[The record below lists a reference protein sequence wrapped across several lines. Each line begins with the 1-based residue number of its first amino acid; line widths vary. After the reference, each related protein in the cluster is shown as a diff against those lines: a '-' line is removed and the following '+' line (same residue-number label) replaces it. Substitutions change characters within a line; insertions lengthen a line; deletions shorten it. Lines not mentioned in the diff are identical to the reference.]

1 MNDKEIVQYALINLQ
16 RTGEIEAKWFDDVRN
31 DDLDG
36 TIDLTLNNRTI
47 KLGIEIKKE
56 LRNIH
61 LPKLEAF
68 AKEYH
73 PFMIVALS
81 IFPKIKQELRNRNIA
96 YLEANGN
103 IFLSEKE
110 TFLWL
115 DANEPIAI
123 KHKTTN
129 RAFTKTG
136 LKVVYQFLLD
146 DTWVN
151 KTYREIAERTDTG
164 IGNITNIFNG
174 LKVEGF
180 LLPLT
185 KDTYI
190 MENKKKLLEK
200 WIIAYEKKLKPNLT
214 IGTFRFADNDT
225 FFDWKEI
232 KLKKGKTFW
241 GGEPAGD
248 IYTDY
253 LRPEELALYTTEP
266 RNELM
271 KNYKLIPDH
280 GGNIKIY
287 EKFWIADTAENNV
300 VHPLLAYADLIMKGD
315 RRCTETAEKI
325 YNEYLQDKFQTT
337 PPKT

>member
-1 MNDKEIVQYALINLQ
+1 MNDKGIVQHALTNLQ
-16 RTGEIEAKWFDDVRN
+16 KAGEIEAKWLDNAPNEV
-31 DDLDG
+31 LDG
-36 TIDLTLNNRTI
+36 KIALTLNGRNI
-47 KLGIEIKKE
+47 KLNIEIKKE

-61 LPKLEAF
+61 LPKLEAL

-73 PFMIVALS
+73 PFMIVAQR

-103 IFLSEKE
+103 IYLNEKE

-115 DANEPIAI
+115 DANDPITI
-123 KHKTTN
+123 KQKTTN

-151 KTYREIAERTDTG
+151 KTYREIADKTDTG

-174 LKVEGF
+174 LKDDGF
-180 LLPLT
+180 LIPLN

-190 MENKKKLLEK
+190 LEDNKKLLEK
-200 WIIAYEKKLKPNLT
+200 WIMAYENKLKPNLA
-214 IGTFRFADNDT
+214 IGTYRFADNDT
-225 FFDWKEI
+225 FFNWKDI
-232 KLKKGKTFW
+232 KLKQGETLW

-248 IYTDY
+248 IYTNY
-253 LRPEELALYTTEP
+253 LRPGELTLYTTEP

-271 KNYKLIPDH
+271 KNYRLVPDE
-280 GGNIKIY
+280 GGNVKIY
-287 EKFWIADTAENNV
+287 EKFWKDDTGEKNA

-325 YNEYLQDKFQTT
+325 YNEYLQDKF
-337 PPKT
+337 

>member
-1 MNDKEIVQYALINLQ
+1 MNEQGIVQYALANLQ
-16 RTGEIEAKWFDDVRN
+16 KTGKIEVKWIDNAPNEV
-31 DDLDG
+31 LDG
-36 TIDLTLNNRTI
+36 TIVLTLNDRTI
-47 KLGIEIKKE
+47 KLGVEIKKE

-73 PFMIVALS
+73 PFMIVAQR

-103 IFLSEKE
+103 IYLNEKE

-115 DANEPIAI
+115 DTNEPITI
-123 KHKTTN
+123 KQKTTN

-151 KTYREIAERTDTG
+151 KTYREIADKTDTG

-174 LKVEGF
+174 LKDDGF
-180 LLPLT
+180 LIPLT

-200 WIIAYEKKLKPNLT
+200 WIMAYEKKLKPNLA
-214 IGTFRFADNDT
+214 IGTYRFADNDT
-225 FFDWKEI
+225 FFNWKDI
-232 KLKKGKTFW
+232 KLEQRKTLW

-248 IYTDY
+248 IYTNY
-253 LRPEELALYTTEP
+253 LRPEELTLYTTEP

-271 KNYKLIPDH
+271 KNYRLIPDE
-280 GGNIKIY
+280 GGNVKVY
-287 EKFWIADTAENNV
+287 EKFWNDNTEEKNA

-325 YNEYLQDKFQTT
+325 YNEYLQDKF
-337 PPKT
+337 

>member
-1 MNDKEIVQYALINLQ
+1 MNDQEIVQYALANLQ
-16 RTGEIEAKWFDDVRN
+16 KTGEFEAKWLDNAPNEV
-31 DDLDG
+31 LDG
-36 TIDLTLNNRTI
+36 MINLTLNNRTI
-47 KLGIEIKKE
+47 QLGIEIKKE

-61 LPKLEAF
+61 LTKLEAF

-73 PFMIVALS
+73 PFMIVAQR

-103 IFLSEKE
+103 IYLNENGI
-110 TFLWL
+110 FLWL
-115 DANEPIAI
+115 DANEPIEI
-123 KHKTTN
+123 KNKTTN

-136 LKVVYQFLLD
+136 LRVVYQFLLD

-151 KTYREIAERTDTG
+151 KTYREIADKTDTG

-174 LKVEGF
+174 LKDDGF

-200 WIIAYEKKLKPNLT
+200 WIMAYEKKLKPNLA
-214 IGTFRFADNDT
+214 IGTYRFADNDT
-225 FFDWKEI
+225 FFNWKDI
-232 KLKKGKTFW
+232 KLKEGETFW

-248 IYTDY
+248 IYTNY
-253 LRPEELALYTTEP
+253 LRPEELTLYTTEP

-271 KNYKLIPDH
+271 KNYRLVPNQS
-280 GGNIKIY
+280 GNVKIY
-287 EKFWIADTAENNV
+287 KKFWKDNTKEKDT

-325 YNEYLQDKFQTT
+325 YNEYLQDKF
-337 PPKT
+337 

>member
-1 MNDKEIVQYALINLQ
+1 MNTQGIVQYALTNLQ
-16 RTGEIEAKWFDDVRN
+16 KTGKIEAEWLDNAPNEV
-31 DDLDG
+31 LDG

-47 KLGIEIKKE
+47 KFGIAIKKE

-68 AKEYH
+68 AKDYH
-73 PFMIVALS
+73 PFMIVAQT
-81 IFPKIKQELRNRNIA
+81 IFPKIKQELCNRNIA

-103 IFLSEKE
+103 IYLNEKE

-146 DTWVN
+146 DRWVN

-174 LKVEGF
+174 LKDEGF

-185 KDTYI
+185 KETYI
-190 MENKKKLLEK
+190 IENKKKFLEK
-200 WIIAYEKKLKPNLT
+200 WIMAYEKKMKPNLA
-214 IGTFRFADNDT
+214 IGTYRFVDKDN
-225 FFDWKEI
+225 FFNWTEI
-232 KLKKGKTFW
+232 KLKQGQTFW

-248 IYTDY
+248 IYTNY
-253 LRPEELALYTTEP
+253 LRPEELTLYTTEP

-271 KNYKLIPDH
+271 KNYRLVPDV
-280 GGNIKIY
+280 GGNVRIY
-287 EKFWIADTAENNV
+287 KKFWKADTENTNA
-300 VHPLLAYADLIMKGD
+300 VHPLLAYADLVMKGN
-315 RRCTETAEKI
+315 RRCAETAEKI
-325 YNEYLQDKFQTT
+325 YNEYLQDKF
-337 PPKT
+337 

>member
-1 MNDKEIVQYALINLQ
+1 MNHTEIVQYALTNLQ
-16 RTGEIEAKWFDDVRN
+16 KTGQIEASWLDNGQNKV
-31 DDLDG
+31 LDG
-36 TIDLTLNNRTI
+36 TIDLTLNHRTI
-47 KLGIEIKKE
+47 KFVIAVKKE

-68 AKEYH
+68 AKDYN
-73 PFMIVALS
+73 PFMIVAQT
-81 IFPKIKQELRNRNIA
+81 IFPKIKQELRSRNIA

-103 IFLSEKE
+103 IYLNEKGI
-110 TFLWL
+110 FLWL

-136 LKVVYQFLLD
+136 LKVVYLLLLD
-146 DTWVN
+146 NTWVN

-174 LKVEGF
+174 LKDEGF
-180 LLPLT
+180 LIPLT

-200 WIIAYEKKLKPNLT
+200 WIMAYEKQLKPNLV
-214 IGTFRFADNDT
+214 IGTYRFVDKVN
-225 FFDWKEI
+225 FFNWKGI
-232 KLKKGKTFW
+232 QLKQGETLW

-248 IYTDY
+248 IYTNY
-253 LRPEELALYTTEP
+253 LRPEELTLYTAEP

-271 KNYKLIPDH
+271 KNYRLVPDER
-280 GGNIKIY
+280 GNVKIY
-287 EKFWIADTAENNV
+287 EKFWKGNTEENNA
-300 VHPLLAYADLIMKGD
+300 VHPLLAYADLMMKGD

-325 YNEYLQDKFQTT
+325 YDEHLQNKF
-337 PPKT
+337 

>member
-1 MNDKEIVQYALINLQ
+1 MNDQGIVQYALANLQ
-16 RTGEIEAKWFDDVRN
+16 KTGKIEATWLNKAPNEV
-31 DDLDG
+31 LDG
-36 TIDLTLNNRTI
+36 TIALTLNDRTI

-73 PFMIVALS
+73 PFMIVAQS
-81 IFPKIKQELRNRNIA
+81 IFPKIKQELRKRNIA

-103 IFLSEKE
+103 IYLNEKE

-115 DANEPIAI
+115 DANETIAI

-151 KTYREIAERTDTG
+151 NTYREIADKTDTG
-164 IGNITNIFNG
+164 IGTITNIFNG
-174 LKVEGF
+174 LKDDGF
-180 LLPLT
+180 LIPLT

-190 MENKKKLLEK
+190 IDNKKKLLEK
-200 WIIAYEKKLKPNLT
+200 WIMAYEKKLKPNLA
-214 IGTFRFADNDT
+214 IGTYRFADNDA
-225 FFDWKEI
+225 FFNWKDI
-232 KLKKGKTFW
+232 KLKQVKTLW

-248 IYTDY
+248 IYTNY
-253 LRPEELALYTTEP
+253 LRPEELTLYTTEP

-271 KNYKLIPDH
+271 KNYRLVPH
-280 GGNIKIY
+280 EGGNVKVY
-287 EKFWIADTAENNV
+287 EKFWKDNTEEKDA

-315 RRCTETAEKI
+315 RRCAETAEKI
-325 YNEYLQDKFQTT
+325 YYEYLQDKF
-337 PPKT
+337 

>member
-1 MNDKEIVQYALINLQ
+1 MNEKEIVQYALTNLQ
-16 RTGEIEAKWFDDVRN
+16 KTGEIEAKWFDNAPNEV
-31 DDLDG
+31 LDG

-47 KLGIEIKKE
+47 KFGIEIKKE

-61 LPKLEAF
+61 LPKLEVL
-68 AKEYH
+68 AKDYR
-73 PFMIVALS
+73 PFMVVAQS
-81 IFPKIKQELRNRNIA
+81 IFSKIKQELRKRNIA

-103 IFLSEKE
+103 IYLNEKG

-123 KHKTTN
+123 KHRITN

-174 LKVEGF
+174 LKEEGF
-180 LLPLT
+180 LIQLT
-185 KDTYI
+185 KDTYM
-190 MENKKKLLEK
+190 MEQKKRLLEK
-200 WIIAYEKKLKPNLT
+200 WITAFEKQLKPNLV
-214 IGTFRFADNDT
+214 IGTYRFVDNDN
-225 FFDWKEI
+225 FFNWKNIE
-232 KLKKGKTFW
+232 LKQGETFW

-253 LRPEELALYTTEP
+253 LRPEELTLYTTEP

-271 KNYKLIPDH
+271 KNYRLVPDE
-280 GGNIKIY
+280 GGNVKIY
-287 EKFWIADTAENNV
+287 EKFWKADTEEKNV
-300 VHPLLAYADLIMKGD
+300 VHPLLAYADLVTKGD
-315 RRCTETAEKI
+315 RRCEETGEKI
-325 YNEYLQDKFQTT
+325 YNEHLQDKF
-337 PPKT
+337 

>member
-1 MNDKEIVQYALINLQ
+1 MNDQGIVQYALANLQ
-16 RTGEIEAKWFDDVRN
+16 KTGKIEAKWLDKAPNEV
-31 DDLDG
+31 LDG
-36 TIDLTLNNRTI
+36 TIALTLNDRTI

-68 AKEYH
+68 AKEYE
-73 PFMIVALS
+73 PFMIVAQT

-103 IFLSEKE
+103 IYLNEKE

-123 KHKTTN
+123 KQKTTN

-151 KTYREIAERTDTG
+151 KTYREIADKTDTG

-174 LKVEGF
+174 LKDDGF
-180 LLPLT
+180 LIPLT

-190 MENKKKLLEK
+190 LEDNKKLLEK
-200 WIIAYEKKLKPNLT
+200 WIMAYEKKLKPNLV
-214 IGTFRFADNDT
+214 IGTYRFVDNDA
-225 FFDWKEI
+225 FFNWKDI
-232 KLKKGKTFW
+232 KLKQGQTFW

-253 LRPEELALYTTEP
+253 LRPEELTLYTTEP

-271 KNYKLIPDH
+271 KNYRLVPDE
-280 GGNIKIY
+280 GGNVKIY
-287 EKFWIADTAENNV
+287 EKFWKDNTEEKEA

-325 YNEYLQDKFQTT
+325 YNEYLQDKF
-337 PPKT
+337 

>member
-1 MNDKEIVQYALINLQ
+1 MSDKEIVQQALTNLQ
-16 RTGEIEAKWFDDVRN
+16 KIKGIEVKWLDNAKNEVLN
-31 DDLDG
+31 G

-47 KLGIEIKKE
+47 KFGIAIKKE

-68 AKEYH
+68 AKEYE
-73 PFMIVALS
+73 PFMIVAQR

-103 IFLSEKE
+103 IYLNEKE

-115 DANEPIAI
+115 DANEPLAI
-123 KHKTTN
+123 KQKTTN

-146 DTWVN
+146 GTWVN
-151 KTYREIAERTDTG
+151 KTYREIADKTDTG

-174 LKVEGF
+174 LKDDGF
-180 LLPLT
+180 LIPLT

-190 MENKKKLLEK
+190 LEDNKKLLEK
-200 WIIAYEKKLKPNLT
+200 WIMAYEKKLKPDLA
-214 IGTFRFADNDT
+214 IGTYRFADNDA
-225 FFDWKEI
+225 FFSWRDI
-232 KLKKGKTFW
+232 HLKKRQTFW

-248 IYTDY
+248 IYTNY
-253 LRPEELALYTTEP
+253 LRPEELTLYTIEP
-266 RNELM
+266 RNELI
-271 KNYKLIPDH
+271 KNYRLIPDKE
-280 GGNIKIY
+280 GNVKIY
-287 EKFWIADTAENNV
+287 EKFWNADTENTNA
-300 VHPLLAYADLIMKGD
+300 VHTLLAYADLIMKGD

-325 YNEYLQDKFQTT
+325 YNDYLQDKF
-337 PPKT
+337 

>member
-1 MNDKEIVQYALINLQ
+1 MNDQGIVQHALTNLQ
-16 RTGEIEAKWFDDVRN
+16 KAGEIEAKCLDNAPNEV
-31 DDLDG
+31 LDG
-36 TIDLTLNNRTI
+36 KIALTLNGRNI
-47 KLGIEIKKE
+47 KLNIEIKKE

-61 LPKLEAF
+61 LPKLEAL

-73 PFMIVALS
+73 PFMIVAQR

-103 IFLSEKE
+103 IYLNEKE

-115 DANEPIAI
+115 DANEPITI
-123 KHKTTN
+123 KQKTTN

-151 KTYREIAERTDTG
+151 KTYREIADKTDTG

-174 LKVEGF
+174 LKDDGF
-180 LLPLT
+180 LIPLT

-190 MENKKKLLEK
+190 LEDNEKLLEK
-200 WIIAYEKKLKPNLT
+200 WIMAYEKKLKPNLA
-214 IGTFRFADNDT
+214 IGTYRFADNDT
-225 FFDWKEI
+225 FFNWKDL
-232 KLKKGKTFW
+232 KLKQGQTFW

-248 IYTDY
+248 IYTNY
-253 LRPEELALYTTEP
+253 LRPEELTLYTTEP

-271 KNYKLIPDH
+271 KNYRLVPDE
-280 GGNIKIY
+280 GGNVQIY
-287 EKFWIADTAENNV
+287 EKFWKDDTGEKNA

-325 YNEYLQDKFQTT
+325 YNEYLQDKF
-337 PPKT
+337 

>member
-1 MNDKEIVQYALINLQ
+1 MNDQGIVQYALANLQ
-16 RTGEIEAKWFDDVRN
+16 KTGKIEAKWLDNAPNEV
-31 DDLDG
+31 LDG
-36 TIDLTLNNRTI
+36 TIALTLNDRTI
-47 KLGIEIKKE
+47 KLGTEIKRE

-73 PFMIVALS
+73 PFMIVAQR

-103 IFLSEKE
+103 IYLNEKE

-115 DANEPIAI
+115 DANEPITI
-123 KHKTTN
+123 KQKTTN

-151 KTYREIAERTDTG
+151 KTYREIADKTDTG

-174 LKVEGF
+174 LKDDGF
-180 LLPLT
+180 LIPLT

-190 MENKKKLLEK
+190 LEDNKKLLEK
-200 WIIAYEKKLKPNLT
+200 WIMAYEKKLKPNLA
-214 IGTFRFADNDT
+214 IGTYRFADNDT
-225 FFDWKEI
+225 FFNWKDI
-232 KLKKGKTFW
+232 KLKQGQTFW

-248 IYTDY
+248 IYTNY
-253 LRPEELALYTTEP
+253 LRPEELTLYTTEQ

-271 KNYKLIPDH
+271 KNYRLVPDE
-280 GGNIKIY
+280 GGNVKIY
-287 EKFWIADTAENNV
+287 EKFWKDDTGEKNA

-325 YNEYLQDKFQTT
+325 YNEYLQDKF
-337 PPKT
+337 